1 MREKL
6 SRPWLTL
13 GVRLSVFPAAP
24 QEAPADLWEK
34 VVGAPPESDQNQP
47 RQHQRIQS
55 GPWEG
60 GVLQLTY
67 ATASPPRIVWLA
79 VPSANEAGL
88 PDLDVWPVVSALPK
102 FLAIT
107 RSWLT
112 SVEFEINRIGFG
124 LHSLLAAED
133 KASAYRLLQ
142 PLIPNVPIDPETTS
156 DFLYQ
161 INRTTPSRVLRNN
174 VRLNR
179 LMKWSALFFGM
190 AQFQVMAAE
199 LAQTGPLL
207 GKHFTSLDNDV
218 NTPAEYR
225 LGRLDKE
232 QLGAIYD
239 ELVDLAWENLEVG
252 EK

>member
-24 QEAPADLWEK
+24 QETPADLWEK
-34 VVGAPPESDQNQP
+34 VVGAPPENDQNQP
-47 RQHQRIQS
+47 RQHQRVQS

-60 GVLQLTY
+60 GILQLTH
-67 ATASPPRIVWLA
+67 ATVPLPRIVWLA
-79 VPSANEAGL
+79 VPSATEEGF
-88 PDLDVWPVVSALPK
+88 PELDVWPVMSVLPK

-107 RSWLT
+107 CSWLT
-112 SVEFEINRIGFG
+112 SVEFEVNRIGFG

-133 KASAYRLLQ
+133 KAAAYKLLQ
-142 PLIPNVPIDPETTS
+142 PLIPNVTINPETTN
-156 DFLYQ
+156 DFLYR
-161 INRTTPSRVLRNN
+161 INHITPSRVLSD

-179 LMKWSALFFGM
+179 LMKWSAVFFGI

-199 LAQTGPLL
+199 LAQTGPLR
-207 GKHFTSLDNDV
+207 GRHYASLDNDV
-218 NTPAEYR
+218 NTPAEYH